1 MSAEAPWTV
10 LRLLKWMESYLA
22 SHGISLA
29 RRQAEDLLGAVLELD
44 RLHLYLEFEAIPSA
58 PELSRLRELVR
69 QRAQGAPLQHLL
81 GWQPFLGLRL
91 RCDRRALIPRPETEE
106 LARRVAAWLQGR
118 QPWVA
123 ADLGTGSGCL
133 ALALAK
139 ESGEGKMWAVDRS
152 AEALALA
159 AENAAAC
166 GLAGKLELL
175 QGDWAEPLRAAQAG
189 PLDLLVSN
197 PPYIPSAEIAGLELS
212 VRDHEPREALDGGAD
227 GLRDLRLL
235 LAEAPGLLKQG
246 GLLAME
252 CGLGQPETLV
262 RLALEAGAW
271 ASAEAL
277 PDLSGRLRY
286 IWALKA

>member
-1 MSAEAPWTV
+1 MSGEAPWTV
-10 LRLLKWMESYLA
+10 LRLLRWMESYLA
-22 SHGISLA
+22 SHGVSPA

-44 RLHLYLEFEAIPSA
+44 RLHLYLEFEAVPSPA
-58 PELSRLRELVR
+58 ELERLRELVR
-69 QRAQGAPLQHLL
+69 QRAAGAPLQHLL

-91 RCDRRALIPRPETEE
+91 ACDRRALIPRPETEE
-106 LARRVAAWLQGR
+106 LARRVAAWLKQR
-118 QPWVA
+118 QPWAA

-139 ESGEGKMWAVDRS
+139 EAGEGSMWAVDRS

-159 AENAAAC
+159 AENAEAC
-166 GLAGKLELL
+166 GLSGRLRLL
-175 QGDWAEPLRAAQAG
+175 QGDWVEPLRAAHAG

-197 PPYIPSAEIAGLELS
+197 PPYIPSAEIAGLDPS
-212 VRDHEPREALDGGAD
+212 VRDHEPRAALDGGGD

-235 LAEAPGLLKQG
+235 LAEAPGLLKPG

-262 RLALEAGAW
+262 RLALQAGAW
-271 ASAEAL
+271 DSALAL
-277 PDLSGRLRY
+277 PDLTGRLRY
-286 IWALKA
+286 LWALKA